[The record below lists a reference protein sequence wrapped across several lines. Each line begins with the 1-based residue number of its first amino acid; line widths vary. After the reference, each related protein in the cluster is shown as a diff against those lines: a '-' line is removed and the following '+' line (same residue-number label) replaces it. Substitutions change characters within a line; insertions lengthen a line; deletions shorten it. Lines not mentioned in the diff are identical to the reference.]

1 MSSWKDPTGFP
12 KPDDEMQGGMPD
24 LFEMAR
30 EGAEDAAPMIGEYVD
45 GGHAAVVEDVV
56 IGDGMAWSTNR
67 VTGKNKAELIM
78 LLGFETIDGS
88 RHMFTLRSEEIVYLA
103 KTMMD
108 RILPKLYD
116 DMNPDRKEPE

>member
-12 KPDDEMQGGMPD
+12 APDDMQGGMPD
-24 LFEMAR
+24 LFDMAR
-30 EGAEDAAPMIGEYVD
+30 ESDDGAVPMMGEYVD

-67 VTGKNKAELIM
+67 ITGKQKSETIM
-78 LLGFETIDGS
+78 LLGFETIDGN
-88 RHMFTLRSEEIVYLA
+88 RHMFTLRSEEIIYLA

-108 RILPKLYD
+108 RVLPKLFD
-116 DMNPDRKEPE
+116 DLNPDRNETEG